1 MEDSVTRILKS
12 QASQPELAAQLEKF
26 RRKITVMFTDIK
38 GSTAFFERFG
48 DAAGLMMVEHCNSLV
63 SHIAEQH
70 GGRVIKT
77 IGDSVMAA
85 FEDNCM
91 AIAAAIEM
99 QRALTM
105 ENVAKPE
112 PERVSIRIGLNY
124 GPGIVKTNDV
134 FGDVVNVASRVESAA
149 SPEQIVISDA
159 LRQTIP
165 ADSNIRF
172 RCLGRF
178 ALKGKAETQDLY
190 EVIWS
195 DTAVAVP
202 TTAHTLITADPKFA
216 SLAFKLQQLRSDGSG
231 GPDYELRRNPMLI
244 GRTEGDLTFP
254 NDQRLEP
261 RHARLSLEHGQLFVE
276 PVGNATVFF
285 SLVGPYRLQDG
296 DVIRM
301 GHHLF
306 QFRENADALANA
318 AASGTAIG
326 DLARLLNAPPGEFLS
341 LGAPFGRYA
350 IAEEQVT
357 FGRTKANYV
366 FPEDMLMSRSHAK
379 VYHRGE
385 DFFLEDTGSR
395 NGTFVKAAER
405 VPLALGTVL
414 SVGGQLLRVV
424 RS

>member
-1 MEDSVTRILKS
+1 MYGDKRRVRLRLTNAPGLGRDRQRRMANGQSERAKGRNAANRRPSTDPRDSLTLRMEDSVTRILKS

-159 LRQTIP
+159 L
-165 ADSNIRF
+165 
-172 RCLGRF
+172 
-178 ALKGKAETQDLY
+178 
-190 EVIWS
+190 
-195 DTAVAVP
+195 
-202 TTAHTLITADPKFA
+202 
-216 SLAFKLQQLRSDGSG
+216 
-231 GPDYELRRNPMLI
+231 
-244 GRTEGDLTFP
+244 
-254 NDQRLEP
+254 
-261 RHARLSLEHGQLFVE
+261 
-276 PVGNATVFF
+276 
-285 SLVGPYRLQDG
+285 
-296 DVIRM
+296 
-301 GHHLF
+301 
-306 QFRENADALANA
+306 
-318 AASGTAIG
+318 
-326 DLARLLNAPPGEFLS
+326 
-341 LGAPFGRYA
+341 
-350 IAEEQVT
+350 
-357 FGRTKANYV
+357 
-366 FPEDMLMSRSHAK
+366 
-379 VYHRGE
+379 
-385 DFFLEDTGSR
+385 
-395 NGTFVKAAER
+395 
-405 VPLALGTVL
+405 
-414 SVGGQLLRVV
+414 
-424 RS
+424 